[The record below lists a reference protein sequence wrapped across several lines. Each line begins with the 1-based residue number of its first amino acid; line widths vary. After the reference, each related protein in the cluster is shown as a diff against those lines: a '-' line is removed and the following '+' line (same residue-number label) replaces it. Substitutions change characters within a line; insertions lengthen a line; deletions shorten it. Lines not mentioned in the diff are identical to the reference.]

1 MNAMFR
7 PVPTSDLCASETD
20 MKSADIVDGID
31 TEDDANNSNH
41 SSSSSSSSSN
51 IHSSSNSDSSVDD
64 EANNDEEKKRR
75 QRQRR
80 LLHASPIETGR
91 YEFTMRSDE
100 TSKSFEA
107 TTCDFYRH
115 NSSSVAEVTYVKTDE
130 PGYIDASSGYYLDT
144 NVRF

>member
-7 PVPTSDLCASETD
+7 PVSTSDLCASETD
-20 MKSADIVDGID
+20 MKKSADIVDGID
-31 TEDDANNSNH
+31 TEDDANNNNH
-41 SSSSSSSSSN
+41 SSSSSN
-51 IHSSSNSDSSVDD
+51 IHSSSNSDSSGGD

-75 QRQRR
+75 RRRRR
-80 LLHASPIETGR
+80 LLHDSPIETGR

-115 NSSSVAEVTYVKTDE
+115 NSSSVAEVTMENGRTWLHRCFVRVLFGHE
-130 PGYIDASSGYYLDT
+130 R
-144 NVRF
+144 VRF